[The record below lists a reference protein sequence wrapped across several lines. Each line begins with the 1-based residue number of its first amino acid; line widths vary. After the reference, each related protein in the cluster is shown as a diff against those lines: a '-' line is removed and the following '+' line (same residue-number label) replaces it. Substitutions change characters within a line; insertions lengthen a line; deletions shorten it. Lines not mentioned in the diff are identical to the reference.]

1 MSVSDLKGFI
11 WGTARVL
18 VAVSVLSAVSS
29 LTAQT
34 FRGAINGSV
43 RDASGASIAA
53 ATLSARQEATAVL
66 RSTASS
72 SAGDFSFPDLPL
84 GVYTVTAT
92 KAGFSEAKSTQVEV
106 SVSTV
111 TTLNLTLTVASQAV
125 TVDVRGE
132 APQVETTSPRSPASS
147 VNRP

>member
-11 WGTARVL
+11 GGTTRVL
-18 VAVSVLSAVSS
+18 LAVSVFISPPS
-29 LTAQT
+29 LLAQT

-53 ATLSARQEATAVL
+53 ASLNARQEATGVV

-84 GVYTVTAT
+84 GVYTVYR
-92 KAGFSEAKSTQVEV
+92 
-106 SVSTV
+106 
-111 TTLNLTLTVASQAV
+111 
-125 TVDVRGE
+125 D
-132 APQVETTSPRSPASS
+132 
-147 VNRP
+147 